1 MTHTPRHPFACIILG
16 AGAGTRF
23 GEPKA
28 CAQLPNGDTF
38 LATVV
43 RLAFDSGAD
52 PIIAVTPPG
61 ITAPAPA
68 IVVENPHG
76 RGEQIASVRLALTR
90 LASTRAEG
98 VLLWPVDHPVV
109 LVESVLAVVDEFQR
123 TRAPVVVP
131 VYNGRR
137 GHPGFFARESWQDLM
152 TIETGGAREVIARFA
167 SRLREVPVDDAG
179 ILRDI
184 DTKADIPHDGWRTTD
199 ALS

>member
-1 MTHTPRHPFACIILG
+1 MTHTPRHPFACIILA

-28 CAQLPNGDTF
+28 GATLPNGDSF

-43 RLAFDSGAD
+43 RLAFDSGAE
-52 PIIAVTPPG
+52 PILAVVAPG
-61 ITAPAPA
+61 VTSPAPA
-68 IVVENPHG
+68 VAIVNANG

-98 VLLWPVDHPVV
+98 VLVWPVDHPVV
-109 LVESVLAVVDEFQR
+109 QVESVLAVVDEFR
-123 TRAPVVVP
+123 RSGAPVVVP
-131 VYNGRR
+131 VFGGRR
-137 GHPGFFARESWQDLM
+137 GHPGFFARECWQDLM
-152 TIETGGAREVIARFA
+152 TIETGGARGVIARFA